1 MRRIRLVLITAAAAI
16 LLTLPAAVSAHAELV
31 SSDPAPGDRLD
42 EAPSEV
48 TITFDG
54 ELAPESGFTVTD
66 GDGHEIGAGELDLDV
81 AERNVLRGAVTIT
94 EPGVYTVAW
103 TAVSDDGHPEEG
115 SFTFGYDADPTGTS
129 TAPNTALPRAADDPL
144 VRIGVTL
151 LLLAATTAG
160 GRLPTR
166 IPAA

>member
-1 MRRIRLVLITAAAAI
+1 MRRIRLVPITAAVTL

-48 TITFDG
+48 TVTFDG
-54 ELAPESGFTVTD
+54 ELAPESGFIVTD
-66 GDGHEIGAGELDLDV
+66 ADGHEVGAGGLDLDV

-103 TAVSDDGHPEEG
+103 TAVSDDDHPEEG
-115 SFTFGYDADPTGTS
+115 SFTFGYDANPTATS
-129 TAPNTALPRAADDPL
+129 TAPNTALRRPVDDPL
-144 VRIGVTL
+144 VRIGVVL

-160 GRLPTR
+160 RRLAAR
-166 IPAA
+166 VPAA